1 MKRQKI
7 LLIENDPGLLG
18 LLALELELQGFLV
31 TTFLSAEEALA
42 APLEPPTLAVL
53 DYQLCGINGL
63 VLLKQLRRRY
73 PNLPALIISSEC
85 RSEQIPTGANS
96 PITHLLAKPFTQ
108 TAFLDSVAHLLK
120 RESKRESYA

>member
-1 MKRQKI
+1 MKQQKI

-18 LLALELELQGFLV
+18 ILALELELQGFLV

-42 APLEPPTLAVL
+42 AHLELPNLAVL

-63 VLLKQLRRRY
+63 DLLAQLRRRY
-73 PNLPALIISSEC
+73 PHLPALIISSEC
-85 RSEQIPTGANS
+85 QSNQIPTDANS

-108 TAFLDSVAHLLK
+108 VAFLESVAHLLN
-120 RESKRESYA
+120 RESKRESYS